1 MCEDLPYDK
10 TAKHISEEREDFI
23 MTEKIR
29 EFAIFFVKFGAKTT
43 INLDFSALL
52 CYTIN
57 VAGACV
63 QALDTSMVWRQTSSR
78 EETRNRYGFAH

>member
-1 MCEDLPYDK
+1 M
-10 TAKHISEEREDFI
+10 
-23 MTEKIR
+23 
-29 EFAIFFVKFGAKTT
+29 

-52 CYTIN
+52 CYTIG

-78 EETRNRYGFAH
+78 EEARNRYGFAH

>member
-1 MCEDLPYDK
+1 MMKRTRNNPPGL
-10 TAKHISEEREDFI
+10 SL
-23 MTEKIR
+23 TEKNGN
-29 EFAIFFVKFGAKTT
+29 FAIFFVKFGAKTP

-52 CYTIN
+52 CYTIS

-78 EETRNRYGFAH
+78 KEARNRYGFAH

>member
-1 MCEDLPYDK
+1 MIPQTESDRDEQNFC
-10 TAKHISEEREDFI
+10 DFFI
-23 MTEKIR
+23 KIGMKML
-29 EFAIFFVKFGAKTT
+29 IY
-43 INLDFSALL
+43 LDFSTIL

-78 EETRNRYGFAH
+78 EEAGNRYGFAH

>member
-1 MCEDLPYDK
+1 MTKK
-10 TAKHISEEREDFI
+10 TRNNPPRLSL
-23 MTEKIR
+23 TEKSGKV
-29 EFAIFFVKFGAKTT
+29 AIFIAKFGVKML

-52 CYTIN
+52 CYTIG

-78 EETRNRYGFAH
+78 EEARNRYGFAH